1 MHLFIITTV
10 LGCAGVVLP
19 TLLHHFIRAIGGEG
33 PEERQ
38 IRQEVLRLKQ
48 QLQNI
53 SMVDQFANYARI
65 QRKINSLN
73 QQYKTKVSE
82 RSIGQQRVQLTVG
95 GIIKTVVGLSCLWL
109 VWENRSEPVVSL
121 PDTLVWPLGPLL
133 SFPSCQYGEI
143 SVVVWLAVVRTV
155 CGRISSLLPS
165 STPKPTTHSIPSP
178 FIQTATPVSP
188 PLD

>member
-1 MHLFIITTV
+1 
-10 LGCAGVVLP
+10 
-19 TLLHHFIRAIGGEG
+19 
-33 PEERQ
+33 
-38 IRQEVLRLKQ
+38 
-48 QLQNI
+48 
-53 SMVDQFANYARI
+53 MVDQFANYARI